1 MLTKG
6 VILMKLRRIL
16 AILLALAMLC
26 GIPTLAIAEE
36 SVAEKL
42 EGAVIP
48 SLAEE
53 REPISNEAKVYS
65 ELLDYMYQA
74 SDNAIM
80 TNTVGDHDFFPSD
93 IHSEVPTEEMH
104 ITDDGCYIRSVFKD
118 GKLHFEYYDEDFTLV
133 PEKGWILDVE
143 HKKFGGVYY
152 GEKYNYIFSADGRDW
167 ALQQYDTD
175 WQYIRT
181 GRYSETIVKEALYAG
196 SATFSE
202 AGDTL
207 FIHSCF
213 KMPPNVWDGGSHQG
227 CIVFIVDQEEMTWQ
241 MDYFQASHSFNQ
253 FVINDGTYLYTLDQ
267 SDAAPRGMYAC
278 RYKLFDYKN
287 AEAFAESDY
296 HICAGSWGDNDMG
309 MYSGGFNFAGDRI
322 LTVLTS
328 VDQEYAANNNLS
340 NWQKNIY
347 VYSHSKDLSE
357 YKTVQLTHY
366 EPKLTDLV
374 AGWVNVSNPFL
385 VPTDTEYSYVL
396 WEEWQRD
403 EGLRRVCIAKVD
415 QYGNLIGDIHSVYGR
430 LGCAQPV
437 YRDGHI
443 IWFETGY
450 YYYGT
455 YHTNN
460 SPKFYKVNAEKL
472 EAGSYDFDKYIDL
485 ADLEIELEST
495 ECEYDR
501 YDYPEPKVK
510 NFVLKD
516 KGYQLVEDVDY
527 HIKYENNY
535 NVGEAYAVIIG
546 NGPDFGGVF
555 KGTVKVP
562 FEVIEK
568 DISDW
573 TLKLDYDKRVFHPDA
588 IDRPDYTIYDENGE
602 LVTYAEGDYSSV
614 GVFTSFWAAG
624 KKVLCFTIDT
634 YGYTGTIYA
643 DYVIEPFPGEKL
655 IIDMITEYNYTGNE
669 IRPYVNVYYPAFEGN
684 KRVEPGHQ
692 HGSKY
697 YDNYSIRYEDNVN
710 PGVGKVIIEFQGN
723 YSGTVVKEFII
734 KVPGGA
740 HTTHIGGTATCTE
753 PAKCAICGEP
763 YGKPAGHKAGKWEVT
778 KKASLTENGLKEKKC
793 TRCNKVLDSYETACF
808 DDMKKGAWYEDA
820 VRYVATNGLM
830 NGVSGSEFGPDATT
844 TRAMVVTVL
853 YRMEGSPEVEGDTPF
868 TDLKDAW
875 YMAPVA
881 WAYENQIVNGMNPT
895 SFAPNG
901 QITREQLATIL
912 HRYSD
917 YKGYDV
923 AGKEFTVSYPDV
935 GKVSSWAKDALAWA
949 NAVGLVTGNNI
960 GGVAHLDPQG
970 KATRAQVATILMR
983 FCENIA
989 NK

>member
-1 MLTKG
+1 
-6 VILMKLRRIL
+6 MKLRRIL

-36 SVAEKL
+36 SVAEKQ
-42 EGAVIP
+42 EGAIIP

-53 REPISNEAKVYS
+53 KEPISNEAKVHS
-65 ELLDYMYQA
+65 ELLDYLYLA
-74 SDNAIM
+74 SDNAIV
-80 TNTVGDHDFFPSD
+80 TKTVGKHDYWDSD

-104 ITDDGCYIRSVFKD
+104 MTEDGGYIRSVYKD
-118 GKLHFEYYDEDFTLV
+118 GKVHFEYYDEDFTLL
-133 PEKGWILDVE
+133 PEKAHALDVE
-143 HKKFGGVYY
+143 LKKFGGVYY
-152 GEKYNYIFSADGRDW
+152 GEKYNYIFSAEGSDW

-181 GRYSETIVKEALYAG
+181 GTFSDQVVDEALYAG

-213 KMPPNVWDGGSHQG
+213 KMPAGIWDSGAHQG
-227 CIVFIVDQEEMTWQ
+227 CILFLIDQEEMTWQ

-253 FVINDGTYLYTLDQ
+253 FVINDGAYLYTLDQ
-267 SDAAPRGMYAC
+267 ADGAPRGMYAA

-296 HICAGSWGDNDMG
+296 HICAGEWGDNYMG
-309 MYSGGFNFAGDRI
+309 LYSGGFNFAGDRV

-328 VDQEYAANNNLS
+328 VDQEYAATS
-340 NWQKNIY
+340 TKSDWQKNIY

-374 AGWVNVSNPFL
+374 AGWVEVGNPYL
-385 VPTDTEYSYVL
+385 VPTDTEYSFVL

-403 EGLRRVCIAKVD
+403 EGLRKVRIAKID
-415 QYGNLIGDIHSVYGR
+415 SLGNVVGDIHSVYGR

-443 IWFETGY
+443 IWFETGEY
-450 YYYGT
+450 YYANYFED
-455 YHTNN
+455 
-460 SPKFYKVNAEKL
+460 SPRFYKVNVEKL
-472 EAGSYDFDKYIDL
+472 EDGKYDFTKFIDISDFE
-485 ADLEIELEST
+485 AELEGY
-495 ECEYDR
+495 EYEYR
-501 YDYPEPKVK
+501 TSNYPEPKVK
-510 NFVLKD
+510 RLVLKE
-516 KGYQLVEDVDY
+516 KGYNLVEGVDY
-527 HIKYENNY
+527 SITYENNY
-535 NVGEAYAVIIG
+535 VIGTATAVITG

-562 FEVIEK
+562 FTIKKK
-568 DISDW
+568 DISKW
-573 TLKLDYDKRVFHPDA
+573 ELRLSSTKATFSPAGGPPL
-588 IDRPDYTIYDENGE
+588 PDYELYDEAGNRFERPTGE
-602 LVTYAEGDYSSV
+602 FVFEGFSM
-614 GVFTSFWAAG
+614 WAAG
-624 KKVLCFTIDT
+624 EKKFRFTINN
-634 YGYTGTIYA
+634 YGHVGTVYA
-643 DYVIEPFPGEKL
+643 DYVIEPYPGEKL
-655 IIDMITEYNYTGNE
+655 TYEMKSEYTYTGKP
-669 IRPYVNVYYPAFEGN
+669 IKPFVSIYYPVVDRN
-684 KRVEPGHQ
+684 IPVEAGQ
-692 HGSKY
+692 QYGSKY
-697 YDNYSIRYEDNVN
+697 YDNYTISYENNVN
-710 PGVGKVIIEFQGN
+710 PGVGRVIIKFQGN

-734 KVPGGA
+734 KNPGDA
-740 HTTHIGGTATCTE
+740 HTTHVGGTATCTE
-753 PAKCAICGEP
+753 PAMCAICGEP

-793 TRCNKVLDSYETACF
+793 TRCDETLDSYETVCF
-808 DDMKKGAWYEDA
+808 DDVKKGVWYEDA
-820 VRYVATNGLM
+820 VRYVATEGLM
-830 NGVSGSEFGPDATT
+830 NGVSGSQFGPDATT

-875 YMAPVA
+875 YMDPVA

-923 AGKEFTVSYPDV
+923 AGREFTDSYPDV
-935 GKVSSWAKDALAWA
+935 GKVSSWAKDALSWA